1 MARERQNVER
11 CTDES
16 LLNRRSYLK
25 LSASAAAAVAAGASG
40 VGAAETASPTIDRFG
55 VTKSRQ
61 LGTDQMFAVQWSV
74 SDADGNLDVV
84 EVVVNDGAED
94 LSFAVEDVNGG
105 SASGWKLFQFG
116 VGQTLD
122 VNLNVKDDDGNVTSD
137 STAVTLGDGGS
148 SGEDGSSGDD
158 SSDDSSDTDA
168 DVHIPLDDSSD
179 LDTFTSVED
188 QHLGFVAADQRDSDV
203 LEVQIPEGSHYG
215 TSSDYE
221 FGSETGSEPSE
232 AYVEYYIYHAPS
244 FDYAEAG
251 PGGSKLPG
259 FSGTYGDAGWGGREA
274 DGTNG
279 WSARLLNT
287 DPSVTDTSR
296 DLGLASYVY
305 HADQSREYGDLLTWD
320 LGVNKGEWHKIGQYV
335 KLNTPGRHDGVV
347 RGWVDDDLA
356 YEREDFLFRAD
367 GYDDIKIE
375 KFWFNVYHGGG
386 WTSPSDGAI
395 RFADLK
401 MKKNATSL

>member
-25 LSASAAAAVAAGASG
+25 LSASAAAAVAAGASSAA
-40 VGAAETASPTIDRFG
+40 AAETGSPTIDQFG
-55 VTKSRQ
+55 VTKSQQ

-74 SDADGNLDVV
+74 SDVDENLDVV
-84 EVVVNDGAED
+84 EVVVDDGAED
-94 LSFAVEDVNGG
+94 LSFAVEDVSGG

-122 VNLNVKDDDGNVTSD
+122 VHLKVKDRDGNVASD
-137 STAVTLGDGGS
+137 STAVTLGDGDS
-148 SGEDGSSGDD
+148 SGN
-158 SSDDSSDTDA
+158 DSSDTDA
-168 DVHIPLDDSSD
+168 DVHVPLDGTSD
-179 LDTFTSVED
+179 LDTFTRVD
-188 QHLGFVAADQRDSDV
+188 DRYLGFVVDEQRGSDV

-215 TSSDYE
+215 TSSDYK
-221 FGSETGSEPSE
+221 FGSETGSEPTE

-244 FDYAEAG
+244 FDYVDAG

-259 FSGTYGDAGWGGREA
+259 LSGTYGNAGWGGRGA

-279 WSARLLNT
+279 WSARLMNT
-287 DPSVTDTSR
+287 DPSVIGTSR

-335 KLNTPGRHDGVV
+335 KLNTPGRRDGVV

-356 YEREDFLFRAD
+356 YERENFLFREE
-367 GYDDIKIE
+367 GYEDIKIE
-375 KFWFNVYHGGG
+375 KLWFNVYHGGG
-386 WTSPSDGAI
+386 WTSPTDGAI

-401 MKKNATSL
+401 LKKNATSL